1 MRIILIIFASVSFLS
16 TRAQTALP
24 LSRLDYMQ
32 WRPFPGPT
40 FDKGA
45 AGYKFHLQKYAG
57 LSAGTVL
64 FGGSA
69 SYISAPIGLQL
80 TRPLNNN
87 LIGFAGLSV
96 APTFFSFSRL
106 YNDPGFKAGY
116 PGLQNG
122 YGLGLRSRVEAGLM
136 YVNDDRTFS
145 ISGSIGIERSSYP
158 VHPSNNAVRKN
169 Y

>member
-1 MRIILIIFASVSFLS
+1 
-16 TRAQTALP
+16 
-24 LSRLDYMQ
+24 MQ
-32 WRPFPGPT
+32 WRPLPSQS
-40 FDKGA
+40 FDYGA
-45 AGYKFHLQKYAG
+45 AGHKWHLQKYAG

-80 TRPLNNN
+80 TRRLNNN
-87 LIGFAGLSV
+87 LYGFAGLSV

-106 YNDPGFKAGY
+106 YNDPGFKATY

-122 YGLGLRSRVEAGLM
+122 YGLGLSSRVEAGLM
-136 YVNDDRTFS
+136 YINDDRTFS

-158 VHPSNNAVRKN
+158 IYPPNGASRKN
-169 Y
+169 P